1 MNIKNKFKI
10 IGLIFMLT
18 NISLLTIGLSSYVF
32 TILNSDEININIG
45 VGSYK
50 IGIDGISINPIKTN
64 FKMGKYLFYD
74 DNNSSTSGL
83 LEYEINIDNNKLD
96 NDFKIL
102 NESKN
107 GYKFSLKGALTINDL
122 NIFSD
127 IYLTKITF
135 NNIDLDANNVT
146 YNDSIVTFSLDLIT
160 KTIDKVESFNLLFTF
175 SNKLIIDH
183 KEELVSRKFS
193 LLLKR

>member
-160 KTIDKVESFNLLFTF
+160 KTIDKVESLNLLFTF

>member
-1 MNIKNKFKI
+1 
-10 IGLIFMLT
+10 
-18 NISLLTIGLSSYVF
+18 
-32 TILNSDEININIG
+32 
-45 VGSYK
+45 
-50 IGIDGISINPIKTN
+50 
-64 FKMGKYLFYD
+64 MGKYLFYD